1 MGISIHRTTYS
12 VVGQSRPT
20 KQSIMWLAPDTP
32 VTSVYVPFF
41 PAVGDSHE
49 DAYSIGVLIKF
60 DTKSAFWAHDF
71 VSNWASLQNW
81 KNASAQFVLP
91 LRAQL
96 HNEIAREMPA
106 IEAKA
111 LKEGSHV
118 LADWQKKTQQ
128 RVVDRWWQLASD
140 LIVAYNDGFYND
152 VKTNTMGLS
161 LGYPKWWAE
170 SIGFNQDVHPIFV
183 KRDNDPQATCTHA
196 PSSCSPDFKGPA
208 SPLPG
213 SYDFVGS
220 TWLLSKVPLSTSLV
234 SILPSS
240 TSSWALQVLTMA
252 TMLFIGIVLGRSF
265 ERRKQNKYDNSY
277 APLL

>member
-1 MGISIHRTTYS
+1 MEGGLATRDVGQIPRGISIQRTTYS
-12 VVGQSRPT
+12 VVGQSRTTEQP
-20 KQSIMWLAPDTP
+20 IMWLAPDTP
-32 VTSVYVPFF
+32 VTSVYVPFY
-41 PAVGDSHE
+41 PAAGESHAE
-49 DAYSIGVLIKF
+49 AYSIGVLSKF
-60 DTKSAFWAHDF
+60 DMKSAFWAHDF

-81 KNASAQFVLP
+81 KNASGQFVLP

-96 HNEIAREMPA
+96 HNEIEQEMPA

-111 LKEGSHV
+111 RKEGSHV

-128 RVVDRWWQLASD
+128 RVVDRWWQLATD

-170 SIGFNQDVHPIFV
+170 SIGMNQDVHPIFV
-183 KRDNDPQATCTHA
+183 KRDADPQATCARA
-196 PSSCSPDFKGPA
+196 PSSCAPDFKGPA

-213 SYDFVGS
+213 FYDFGGS
-220 TWLLSKVPLSTSLV
+220 TWLMSKVPLSTSLV

-240 TSSWALQVLTMA
+240 MPACALQLLIMCA
-252 TMLFIGIVLGRSF
+252 MLVIGIVLG
-265 ERRKQNKYDNSY
+265 
-277 APLL
+277 A